1 MENME
6 YRTIGHKRSGIG
18 IAYIFMLVLAVGMFV
33 AGCLFVAASKEFD
46 YSCIMFFLGGLLA
59 GIYSVVQLIEFYSTK
74 PDVISTNGE
83 KMKVNDNVFNINDIV
98 DVSYRKARYRGG
110 EYNHGNITITTKDS
124 SYVAQF
130 VSNCE
135 SVSKEITKLMYEK
148 KNSKA

>member
-1 MENME
+1 MENMG
-6 YRTIGHKRSGIG
+6 YKTIGYKKSGLG
-18 IAYIFMLVLAVGMFV
+18 IAYIFVLILAVVMFG
-33 AGCLFVAASKEFD
+33 AGCFFPFALKKFD
-46 YSCIMFFLGGLLA
+46 YSIIMFFLGGILA

-83 KMKVNDNVFNINDIV
+83 KMMVNSNVFKISDIV

-130 VSNCE
+130 VANCE

-148 KNSKA
+148 KNLSK